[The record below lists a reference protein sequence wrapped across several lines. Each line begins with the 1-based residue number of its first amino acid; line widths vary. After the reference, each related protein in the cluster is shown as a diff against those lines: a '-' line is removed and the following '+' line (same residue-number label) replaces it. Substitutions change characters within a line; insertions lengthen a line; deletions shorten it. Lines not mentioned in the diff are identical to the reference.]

1 MRLRFGSR
9 SLPRF
14 LLTGVSL
21 LVAACVTKPVRVYED
36 ESFMRDTPYE
46 YYSSRVPEGDCEIG
60 KRALLSQGYQ
70 VDDGK
75 ALTIKG
81 EKYFK
86 PVSDQAN
93 KLTITL
99 TQDAPTKEHVDA
111 GVLPETWLAT
121 MPHTGMGLL
130 LPLLMLVSISGLVTA
145 IILLR
150 KKEEQ

>member
-9 SLPRF
+9 SLP
-14 LLTGVSL
+14 VSL
-21 LVAACVTKPVRVYED
+21 TVSLVAACVTKPVRVYED

-46 YYSSRVPEGDCEIG
+46 YYSSRVPEGVCEIG

-86 PVSDQAN
+86 PVSDR
-93 KLTITL
+93 
-99 TQDAPTKEHVDA
+99 
-111 GVLPETWLAT
+111 LP
-121 MPHTGMGLL
+121 
-130 LPLLMLVSISGLVTA
+130 S
-145 IILLR
+145 
-150 KKEEQ
+150 